1 MVLKFCVKYQDAN
14 LSAQSDPC
22 HVSWSGAGKR
32 RGGDPGGGRH
42 GEGRNQGDQ
51 GEGGGRGGHPEGKGG
66 DEECEGGGHGQQG
79 RPLC

>member
-32 RGGDPGGGRH
+32 RGGDPGGIV
-42 GEGRNQGDQ
+42 
-51 GEGGGRGGHPEGKGG
+51 GKKWEPGNLVPSRFL
-66 DEECEGGGHGQQG
+66 GQIRKVEARLG
-79 RPLC
+79 KLAKIRKVETN